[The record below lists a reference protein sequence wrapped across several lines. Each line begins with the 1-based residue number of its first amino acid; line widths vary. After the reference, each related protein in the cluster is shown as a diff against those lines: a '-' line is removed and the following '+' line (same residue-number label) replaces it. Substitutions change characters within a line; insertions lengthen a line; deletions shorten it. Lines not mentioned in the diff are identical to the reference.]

1 MTTKTIR
8 FMRLVAHVLLS
19 VAICDILLT
28 PTLAC
33 ALIGGN
39 YVPLIICVAFLF
51 AACAAST
58 LCSFLTFN
66 LYKNRF
72 AEETPPARPQPWYR
86 RFYRFLTDD
95 GVRFVE
101 FVADPDIRRYC
112 RRCAWR
118 CLAFVLVVAFFVFLL
133 LSRIGLFVLL
143 YPFLIPIVALFGSVM
158 DKCEVPAPCFVRI
171 DGQDYKVETHI
182 VRVSRSVKVLLLGLA
197 CLCFPLMVLFAISP
211 DKVEKFESA
220 CPIAFFVTM
229 GALALSLVMVLVQVR
244 KWFRYECST
253 GLSPQP
259 QFRKVF
265 SYPKPVYVDVGP
277 CEESKKSGP
286 WNEDRK
292 ITLRCSVSTGRPF
305 RAFAVTYCIIYAL
318 FLLSTPF
325 RPLPLDPPP
334 PELMAKIHP
343 CLLDENGNLRKRQIV
358 VVEGIQ
364 SYKDIECV
372 ITNGTH
378 KEFAVVGAMLSQGFS
393 TQYKEFANEVRDLE
407 QSAKTNLLASVV
419 FENQKGLEDWLGR
432 VTETMNDAKTNAM
445 PQLGYQ
451 SIVPDFAVARG
462 EHIRRLLGFLPNI
475 IPFSPGFKALS
486 SLCVDSGNEQKIQD
500 VLGLLSVYLDAML
513 CGDNNS
519 TYTMYAGIFRRIAV
533 SLIVRFAENADIAND
548 VPPSIETAFC
558 SGGTSLYEKG
568 LWDSYNDFAGCSMT
582 TVDYFLPMSGTSL
595 PKALGELSRRQP
607 RSIGRFFGKEDEVR
621 SRVPIFVNTAL
632 WCPILAF
639 LDGYDTSAQMS
650 YLKRGEDWKAI
661 LLTKALDADELAC
674 DEILN
679 AGTKHPF
686 GRGGLLFGV
695 DHQFGLTMFPNIKPR
710 LLQARYADRY
720 DLVVS
725 AALRLE
731 QFRGEKGRDAASLD
745 EVEEALSWKRNK
757 TDGDIE
763 VVYRPVT
770 PPEGS
775 AEGTFA
781 YVTGLKPKD
790 GCLKAFENTGVAWL
804 VIRNPS
810 FAGTLKRRFM
820 TFEQYITDEYAHP
833 KTLSWDL
840 RVGDEDVKDD
850 PFVLPSVFFGD
861 DPAAL
866 EEAVK
871 AMLKRGWAL

>member
-1 MTTKTIR
+1 
-8 FMRLVAHVLLS
+8 MRLAAQVLLS
-19 VAICDILLT
+19 VAICMLLLT
-28 PTLAC
+28 PTLVC
-33 ALIGGN
+33 ALAGGN
-39 YVPLIICVAFLF
+39 YVPLIVCGVFAVVALALLLVAFLHRRCLLEEDC
-51 AACAAST
+51 ASSPQPGGLRAVAASDA
-58 LCSFLTFN
+58 LP
-66 LYKNRF
+66 RV
-72 AEETPPARPQPWYR
+72 PWYC
-86 RFYRFLTDD
+86 RFYRFLTDS
-95 GVRFVE
+95 GVMFVE
-101 FVADPDIRRYC
+101 FPNESALRHYR
-112 RRCAWR
+112 RRCIWR
-118 CLAFVLVVAFFVFLL
+118 FVALLVFLALFVFLL
-133 LSRIGLFVLL
+133 WWRIGLLVLL
-143 YPFLIPIVALFGSVM
+143 FPFLIPIA
-158 DKCEVPAPCFVRI
+158 
-171 DGQDYKVETHI
+171 
-182 VRVSRSVKVLLLGLA
+182 
-197 CLCFPLMVLFAISP
+197 
-211 DKVEKFESA
+211 
-220 CPIAFFVTM
+220 AFFLY
-229 GALALSLVMVLVQVR
+229 GFFALDFIPERCEPSGGETASVR
-244 KWFRYECST
+244 CR
-253 GLSPQP
+253 
-259 QFRKVF
+259 
-265 SYPKPVYVDVGP
+265 
-277 CEESKKSGP
+277 
-286 WNEDRK
+286 
-292 ITLRCSVSTGRPF
+292 VSTGRPF

-378 KEFAVVGAMLSQGFS
+378 KEFAVVGTMLSQGFS

-770 PPEGS
+770 PPEGA

-781 YVTGLKPKD
+781 YVIGLKPKD
-790 GCLKAFENTGVAWL
+790 GCRKAFGNTGVAWL
-804 VIRNPS
+804 VVRNPN
-810 FAGTLKRRFM
+810 FPGTLKRRFM
-820 TFEQYITDEYAHP
+820 TFERYKGTGSNVKP
-833 KTLSWDL
+833 LSWDL
-840 RVGDEDVKDD
+840 RIGDEDGKDD
-850 PFVLPSVFFGD
+850 PFVLPSAFFGD

-871 AMLKRGWAL
+871 TMKKRGWAL